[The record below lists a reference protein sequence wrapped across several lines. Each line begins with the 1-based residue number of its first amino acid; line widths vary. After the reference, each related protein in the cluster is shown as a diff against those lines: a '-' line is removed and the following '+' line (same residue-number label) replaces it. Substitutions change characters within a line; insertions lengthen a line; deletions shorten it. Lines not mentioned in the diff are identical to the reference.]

1 MFDPYPGSLML
12 IHLGKIQLPWKGGR
26 GSLVQI
32 RRNERKLIQA
42 LKANCEMRVI
52 ATCYLIVK
60 QFRSHGQLR
69 NANKHNA
76 KRQDS
81 NTNVCS

>member
-1 MFDPYPGSLML
+1 MFNPYPGSLML

-26 GSLVQI
+26 GSLVQT

-42 LKANCEMRVI
+42 LSANARYCNV
-52 ATCYLIVK
+52 YLIVK

-69 NANKHNA
+69 NANKYNA

>member
-26 GSLVQI
+26 GSLVQT

-42 LKANCEMRVI
+42 L
-52 ATCYLIVK
+52 
-60 QFRSHGQLR
+60 
-69 NANKHNA
+69 
-76 KRQDS
+76 
-81 NTNVCS
+81 